1 MPRRKTALASLRPED
16 YASLAAYRHALRQFL
31 HFSTEAARA
40 AGLTQQQYQVLLA
53 IKSSPNDDL
62 LSIGQLAESML
73 LRHNSA
79 VGLVD
84 RLARQRLLRR
94 VPDGDDGRRVR
105 IRLTAG
111 GEKLLSRLAAIHRD
125 ELRRLG
131 PQLVRSL
138 QSLGVK

>member
-1 MPRRKTALASLRPED
+1 MSRHNSTTKPLRPQD

-31 HFSTEAARA
+31 HFSTEAART
-40 AGLTQQQYQVLLA
+40 AGLSQQQYQVLLA

-62 LSIGQLAESML
+62 LTIGQLAESML
-73 LRHNSA
+73 LRHNST

-84 RLARQRLLRR
+84 RLVRRRLLRR
-94 VPDGDDGRRVR
+94 VADGDDGRRVR

-138 QSLGVK
+138 QALGVK